1 MDSVVNAYL
10 IQSGDDKPPPERAY
24 RGLVVHSQN
33 NYFAPVSYP
42 SVTDLG
48 LRVNHLG
55 KSSVRYEVGV
65 FEQGTDAVKAV
76 CELTHVF
83 VGRDTGRPSKDGMD
97 GSLREALERIVAGRV
112 STKL

>member
-1 MDSVVNAYL
+1 M
-10 IQSGDDKPPPERAY
+10 
-24 RGLVVHSQN
+24 HSQN

-42 SVTDLG
+42 SVTELG

-55 KSSVRYEVGV
+55 KSSVRYEVGI
-65 FEQGTDAVKAV
+65 FEQGEEAVKAV

-83 VGRDTGRPSKDGMD
+83 VDRDTGRPSKDGMETP
-97 GSLREALERIVAGRV
+97 LREALESLVAGKV

>member
-1 MDSVVNAYL
+1 M
-10 IQSGDDKPPPERAY
+10 
-24 RGLVVHSQN
+24 HSQN

-42 SVTDLG
+42 SVTELG

-65 FEQGTDAVKAV
+65 FEQGVDDVKAV

-83 VGRDTGRPSKDGMD
+83 VDRDTGRPSRDGMEAP
-97 GSLREALERIVAGRV
+97 LRAALERIVEGKV

>member
-1 MDSVVNAYL
+1 M
-10 IQSGDDKPPPERAY
+10 
-24 RGLVVHSQN
+24 HSQN

-42 SVTDLG
+42 SVTELG

-65 FEQGTDAVKAV
+65 FEQGVEAVKAV

-83 VGRDTGRPSKDGMD
+83 VGRDTGRPSKNGMD
-97 GSLREALERIVAGRV
+97 DSLKEALERIVARKV